1 MIKVGVVGASGRTGS
16 QVVAA
21 LQESQNALLHAAI
34 VSPGSVR
41 IGTSVGATDVRYSAD
56 LSALVGSDVVIDF
69 SVPESSL
76 AAVTWCA
83 AHRVPVVV
91 ATTGHTAQQLD
102 AIRALATSIPVV
114 IAPNTSL
121 GAAAVAVL
129 SEVAK
134 QMLGDS
140 FDIEV
145 LEIHHRGKK
154 DAPSGTAKAI
164 VEPLATNA
172 EVVFGR
178 EGLRKSGEVGVVSI
192 RGGDVAGEHTVYFLG
207 HGERIEISH
216 RVTSR
221 EVFGRGAV
229 HLADKARA
237 LRPGVYSARDLLAQ
251 NTNKMQP

>member
-1 MIKVGVVGASGRTGS
+1 MS
-16 QVVAA
+16 
-21 LQESQNALLHAAI
+21 AI
-34 VSPGSVR
+34 Q
-41 IGTSVGATDVRYSAD
+41 
-56 LSALVGSDVVIDF
+56 
-69 SVPESSL
+69 SL
-76 AAVTWCA
+76 AAN
-83 AHRVPVVV
+83 
-91 ATTGHTAQQLD
+91 
-102 AIRALATSIPVV
+102 IPIV

-121 GAAAVAVL
+121 GAAAISVL

-145 LEIHHRGKK
+145 LEIHHRAKK

-164 VEPLATNA
+164 VEPLSGDA

-178 EGLRKSGEVGVVSI
+178 GGLRKPGEIGVVSL

-207 HGERIEISH
+207 QGERIELSH

-229 HLADKARA
+229 YLANKARS
-237 LRPGVYSARDLLAQ
+237 LQPGVYSARDLLAQ
-251 NTNKMQP
+251 NVESKST

>member
-16 QVVAA
+16 QVVSAVR
-21 LQESQNALLHAAI
+21 ESPSALLHAAI
-34 VSPGSVR
+34 VSPDSAKHGESVES
-41 IGTSVGATDVRYSAD
+41 TTVCYSSD
-56 LSALVGSDVVIDF
+56 LAALTGCDVVIDF

-76 AAVTWCA
+76 AAATWCA
-83 AHRVPVVV
+83 ENGVPIVV
-91 ATTGHTAQQLD
+91 ATTGHTSEQMSV
-102 AIRALATSIPVV
+102 IRTFAAKIPVV

-121 GAAAVAVL
+121 GAAAISVL

-154 DAPSGTAKAI
+154 DAPSGTARAI
-164 VEPLATNA
+164 VEPLSENA
-172 EVVFGR
+172 KVVFGR
-178 EGLRKSGEVGVVSI
+178 EGLRKTGEIGVVSL

-207 HGERIEISH
+207 HGERLELSH

-229 HLADKARA
+229 VLAEKAKS
-237 LRPGVYSARDLLAQ
+237 LNPGVYSARDLLAQ
-251 NTNKMQP
+251 NLTKT

>member
-21 LQESQNALLHAAI
+21 LLESQNSSLHAAI
-34 VSPGSVR
+34 VSPGSAR
-41 IGTSVGATDVRYSAD
+41 LGAAVAATAVCYSSE
-56 LSALVGSDVVIDF
+56 LSALAGSDVVIDF

-76 AAVTWCA
+76 AVATWCA
-83 AHRVPVVV
+83 AQRVPVVV
-91 ATTGHTAQQLD
+91 ATTGHTLKQLD
-102 AIRALATSIPVV
+102 SIRALATSIPVV

-121 GAAAVAVL
+121 GAAAVSLL

-164 VEPLATNA
+164 VEPLSRNA

-178 EGLRKSGEVGVVSI
+178 EGLRKSGEIGVVSL

-207 HGERIEISH
+207 HGERIELSH

-229 HLADKARA
+229 YLAEKARG
-237 LRPGVYSARDLLAQ
+237 LKPGVYSARDLLAK
-251 NTNKMQP
+251 NVGESRA